1 MTPPPLHRPLSTIGI
16 GPVFICPPPQHPLP
30 QFLTSHLEKNGNHNI
45 IYSSNDQ
52 SNQITS
58 WGNRGD
64 DILPAAAAAITTW
77 EIVGD
82 IKSIPED
89 FVVREIGYA
98 PSLPPATHDDDDDTN
113 NTRTKQNNV
122 RIPQGWTRQIAGL
135 NCITTNAE
143 QTILTENQ
151 SQPSTLKTV
160 AMKEMKLKYVPSI
173 EKEEDDNIMHTP
185 ASPRL
190 STTKLPEIQ
199 PEHSSSISSMAD
211 NSSTADLNPIDG
223 LRRILRNCIRNTN
236 KLIIEEDKTAVEI
249 DSEEVILQ
257 QLTSLQMLALEKIS
271 SNQKMEKDDAKNSVW
286 ILFQTSTSLYN
297 NNNNNSGRVTE
308 DWTYLHR
315 YIRQEFPLL
324 RTETSSIGPL
334 DIKHNEVRI
343 DSNINEDTNNINK
356 SSWVC
361 VHIDY
366 TYFSLAPY
374 LAYPREDLLELY
386 KFRNC
391 GPIAAISASNDNRV
405 RHQRCK
411 TNTTN
416 PKVLTSTTT
425 QGMVLLRLR
434 CDLPREERRLIHQ
447 SLTSSRRKREFDTST
462 QKDDVTGNVV
472 IVVEWSRNAI
482 ETCNKKR
489 KRVQEGK
496 RSISNGD
503 NSRPIE
509 HSPTAAITATFCVLR
524 KYQCEHQAAVTN
536 VVRALHCRA
545 SDVGL
550 AGIKDMQAITYQ
562 FCTLRNVCIDRAQ
575 NTNKSLGKRIKL
587 SNFITVIG
595 SNVLLDRGK
604 LVGNQFEIVIRNLK
618 RVELLR
624 VMDGDDD
631 NNNVSSCW
639 KERTVPVHSS
649 HLDEMVKRIHDFGFI
664 NFYGEQRVG
673 DAGSTSQVGVRSF
686 DIGRAMLQQD
696 FATAVDLIMIGRTSQ
711 MYNPGLD
718 EIKAREVWKS
728 SGGDARQTLK
738 AFPSNRNIMIRERD
752 LMKGLLRYNDPL
764 EALRCIPHNVRM
776 FYIHGYQVSS
786 YNCALLLYSTYL
798 SFYHKINLI
807 LIIQSYVWNKIA
819 TERIQRWGLKP
830 VIGDLYYEQ
839 ESDVNNDVDED
850 IHLVKVVK
858 DPTDIN
864 MSQIVLPLPGYNIQ
878 YPQNEIGELYKTI
891 LHDDGIDLV
900 TKSKYPESTAKGS
913 YRKLIQRANNLTWSI
928 VARDDE
934 PGTTQDDPAVDIARF
949 TFELE
954 SGCYATMMLREL
966 MVTTM
971 SRDTCKVD

>member
-1 MTPPPLHRPLSTIGI
+1 MTPPLLHRHLSTIGI

-30 QFLTSHLEKNGNHNI
+30 QFLTSDLEKNGNHNI

-58 WGNRGD
+58 WGNRSD
-64 DILPAAAAAITTW
+64 DLLAAAAAITTW

-89 FVVREIGYA
+89 FIVREIGYA
-98 PSLPPATHDDDDDTN
+98 PSLPPATHDDDDAN
-113 NTRTKQNNV
+113 NTITKQNNV

-143 QTILTENQ
+143 RKLLTEKQ

-160 AMKEMKLKYVPSI
+160 VMKEMKLKHVPSI

-185 ASPRL
+185 APPQL

-199 PEHSSSISSMAD
+199 PEHSSSIISSMAD

-236 KLIIEEDKTAVEI
+236 KLIIDEDKTAVEI
-249 DSEEVILQ
+249 DSEVILQ
-257 QLTSLQMLALEKIS
+257 QLTSLQTLALEEIGNIMS
-271 SNQKMEKDDAKNSVW
+271 SDHKMEKDDAKNSVW
-286 ILFQTSTSLYN
+286 ILFQTSIAPYN
-297 NNNNNSGRVTE
+297 NGNSGGGNE

-324 RTETSSIGPL
+324 RTETSSIGPS
-334 DIKHNEVRI
+334 DNEVRI
-343 DSNINEDTNNINK
+343 DSNVNEDTNNINK

-374 LAYPREDLLELY
+374 LAYPRQDLLQLY

-391 GPIAAISASNDNRV
+391 GPIVAISASNGNRV

-416 PKVLTSTTT
+416 PEVLTSTTT

-462 QKDDVTGNVV
+462 QKDDETGNVV

-496 RSISNGD
+496 SGISNGN
-503 NSRPIE
+503 NSQPIE

-562 FCTLRNVCIDRAQ
+562 FCTLRNVSIDRAQ
-575 NTNKSLGKRIKL
+575 NTNKSLGKRIEL
-587 SNFITVIG
+587 SNFITVNG

-624 VMDGDDD
+624 VVDGDDD
-631 NNNVSSCW
+631 NNNESSCW
-639 KERTVPVHSS
+639 KEQTVPVHSS

-673 DAGSTSQVGVRSF
+673 DAGSASQVGVRSF

-696 FATAVDLIMIGRTSQ
+696 FAKAVDLIMIGRTSQ
-711 MYNPGLD
+711 MYNPGID

-728 SGGDARQTLK
+728 SGGDARRTLK

-786 YNCALLLYSTYL
+786 YNCA
-798 SFYHKINLI
+798 
-807 LIIQSYVWNKIA
+807 
-819 TERIQRWGLKP
+819 
-830 VIGDLYYEQ
+830 
-839 ESDVNNDVDED
+839 
-850 IHLVKVVK
+850 
-858 DPTDIN
+858 
-864 MSQIVLPLPGYNIQ
+864 
-878 YPQNEIGELYKTI
+878 
-891 LHDDGIDLV
+891 
-900 TKSKYPESTAKGS
+900 
-913 YRKLIQRANNLTWSI
+913 
-928 VARDDE
+928 
-934 PGTTQDDPAVDIARF
+934 
-949 TFELE
+949 
-954 SGCYATMMLREL
+954 
-966 MVTTM
+966 
-971 SRDTCKVD
+971 